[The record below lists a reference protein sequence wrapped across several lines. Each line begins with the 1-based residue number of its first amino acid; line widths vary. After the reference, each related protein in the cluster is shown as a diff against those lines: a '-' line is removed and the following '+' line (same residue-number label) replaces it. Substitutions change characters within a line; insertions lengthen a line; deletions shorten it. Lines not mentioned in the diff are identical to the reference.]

1 MLSAKN
7 ISMTAK
13 TSRMEG
19 QPVVS
24 ESDMIRLRECA
35 HMPGVSAAQ
44 RALLD
49 AIEATALFVDSS
61 EVPPDVVTMNTT
73 VECTTTDRIDTH
85 EWTLVYP
92 DEADYQRGRL
102 SVLSPTGI
110 ALLGARRGQ
119 VIMCLPPS
127 GVPVHYCIQKILLQ
141 PESRHFSG
149 RRNRELAPEKPA

>member
-7 ISMTAK
+7 ISITAI
-13 TSRMEG
+13 TGRMEG

-24 ESDMIRLRECA
+24 ESDMERLRECA
-35 HMPGVSAAQ
+35 HLPRVSPTQ

-49 AIEATALFVDSS
+49 AMEATALFVDSA
-61 EVPPDVVTMNTT
+61 EIPPDVVTMNTT
-73 VECTTTDRIDTH
+73 VECTTTDGTETH

-92 DEADYQRGRL
+92 READYQRGRL

-110 ALLGARRGQ
+110 ALLGARCGQ

-127 GVPVHYCIQKILLQ
+127 GVPVHYVIRKILLQ
-141 PESRHFSG
+141 PESRRLSG
-149 RRNRELAPEKPA
+149 

>member
-7 ISMTAK
+7 ISITAI
-13 TSRMEG
+13 TGRMEG

-24 ESDMIRLRECA
+24 ESDMERLRECA
-35 HMPGVSAAQ
+35 HLPRVSPTQ

-49 AIEATALFVDSS
+49 AMEATALFVDSA
-61 EVPPDVVTMNTT
+61 EIPPDVVTMNTT
-73 VECTTTDRIDTH
+73 VECTTTDGTDTH

-92 DEADYQRGRL
+92 READYQRGRL

-110 ALLGARRGQ
+110 ALLGARCGQ

-127 GVPVHYCIQKILLQ
+127 GVPVHYVIRKILLQ
-141 PESRHFSG
+141 PESRRLSG
-149 RRNRELAPEKPA
+149 

>member
-7 ISMTAK
+7 ISITAI
-13 TSRMEG
+13 TGRMEG

-24 ESDMIRLRECA
+24 ESDMERLRECA
-35 HMPGVSAAQ
+35 HLPTVSPTQ

-49 AIEATALFVDSS
+49 AMEATALFVDSA
-61 EVPPDVVTMNTT
+61 EIPPDVVTMNTT
-73 VECTTTDRIDTH
+73 VECTTTDGTDTH

-92 DEADYQRGRL
+92 READYQRGRL

-110 ALLGARRGQ
+110 ALLGARCGQ

-127 GVPVHYCIQKILLQ
+127 GVPVHYVIRKILLQ
-141 PESRHFSG
+141 PESRRLSG
-149 RRNRELAPEKPA
+149 

>member
-7 ISMTAK
+7 ISITAI
-13 TSRMEG
+13 TGRMEG

-24 ESDMIRLRECA
+24 ESDMERLRECA
-35 HMPGVSAAQ
+35 HLPRVSPTQ

-49 AIEATALFVDSS
+49 AMEATALFVDSA
-61 EVPPDVVTMNTT
+61 EIPPDVVTMNTT
-73 VECTTTDRIDTH
+73 VECTTTDGTDTH

-92 DEADYQRGRL
+92 READYQRGRL

-110 ALLGARRGQ
+110 ALLGARCGQ

-127 GVPVHYCIQKILLQ
+127 GVPVHYVITKILLQ
-141 PESRHFSG
+141 PESRRLSG
-149 RRNRELAPEKPA
+149 